1 MTWDKPFL
9 QVFSTQDKQQQ
20 VKKQSKIQK
29 TPRVYKD
36 QYSHLLNPPLACRLA
51 FWSLDFSTEAD
62 SICWSQAWLYLNESV
77 KHTNS

>member
-36 QYSHLLNPPLACRLA
+36 QYSHLLNPPTGL
-51 FWSLDFSTEAD
+51 
-62 SICWSQAWLYLNESV
+62 
-77 KHTNS
+77 